1 MSATVV
7 FAIPGY
13 EALAAELCERLGCE
27 VGVVERRAFPDG
39 ERYQR
44 IGSDVEGREVVV
56 VGGTVDDAATLA
68 LYDLASAVVM
78 YGARRLSLVVPYF
91 GYSTMERAVRS
102 GEVVVAKT
110 RARLLS
116 SIPRAAAGNRVL
128 LLDLHS
134 EGIPHYFEGG
144 MAAFHVYAKSVL
156 GPVMAAVGGEGF
168 VLGST
173 DSGRAKWVESLAND
187 LGVDAAVI
195 LKRRVSGTETRV
207 TAVSASV
214 EGRTVVIYDDMIR
227 TGGSLVG
234 AGQAYRA
241 AGAKRLVAVATH
253 GVLPGDSLARLQ
265 ATGLF
270 ERIVCT
276 DSHPRA
282 VALAGEGTG
291 EGGRLGLV
299 SIAGCFVEHLAR

>member
-1 MSATVV
+1 MARPLV
-7 FAIPGY
+7 FAQPGY
-13 EALAAELCERLGCE
+13 AALADDLTARLGAE
-27 VGVVERRAFPDG
+27 AGAVERSSFPDG

-44 IGSDVEGREVVV
+44 IATPVEERAVII

-68 LYDLASAVVM
+68 LYDLASAAVT

-91 GYSTMERAVRS
+91 GYSTMERAVKP
-102 GEVVVAKT
+102 GEVVVAKN

-116 SIPRAAAGNRVL
+116 TIPHASAGNRVL

-134 EGIPHYFEGG
+134 EGIPHYFEGLT
-144 MAAFHVYAKSVL
+144 AFHVYSKPVL
-156 GPVMAAVGGEGF
+156 TPIIRAAGGDDF

-195 LKRRVSGTETRV
+195 LKRRISGSETRV
-207 TAVSASV
+207 SAVSAAV

-234 AGQAYRA
+234 AAKAYLD
-241 AGAKRLVAVATH
+241 AGATRCVAVTTHGIFPGEALKRL
-253 GVLPGDSLARLQ
+253 GRS
-265 ATGLF
+265 GLF
-270 ERIVCT
+270 ERIICT

-282 VALAGEGTG
+282 RALAADDPTLE
-291 EGGRLGLV
+291 V
-299 SIAGCFVEHLAR
+299 VPCAGCFVEHLG

>member
-1 MSATVV
+1 MARPLV
-7 FAIPGY
+7 FAQPGY
-13 EALAAELCERLGCE
+13 QALAETLTARIG
-27 VGVVERRAFPDG
+27 GDSGAVERSHFPDG

-44 IGSDVEGREVVV
+44 IDSDVEERSVII

-68 LYDLASAVVM
+68 LYDLASAAVT

-91 GYSTMERAVRS
+91 GYSTMERAVKP
-102 GEVVVAKT
+102 GEVVVAKN

-116 SIPRAAAGNRVL
+116 TIPHASAGNRVL

-134 EGIPHYFEGG
+134 EGIPHYFEGLP
-144 MAAFHVYAKSVL
+144 AFHVYSKPVL
-156 GPVMAAVGGEGF
+156 TPVIRAVGGDDF

-195 LKRRVSGTETRV
+195 LKRRTSGSETRV
-207 TAVSASV
+207 TAVSAAV

-227 TGGSLVG
+227 TGGSLIG
-234 AGQAYRA
+234 AAKAYLD
-241 AGAKRLVAVATH
+241 AGARRCVAVTTH
-253 GVLPGDSLARLQ
+253 GVFPGGALARLRDSR
-265 ATGLF
+265 LF
-270 ERIVCT
+270 ERIVST

-282 VALAGEGTG
+282 VALAADDPTLE
-291 EGGRLGLV
+291 LV
-299 SIAGCFVEHLAR
+299 PCAECFVDHLG